1 MGIPDSFDPTMQL
14 GTAKDANNGA
24 GTYRTTPTDGAD
36 RTLAEKFDPAQ
47 NTATDLGTPTR
58 ETPNS
63 AGFGGPPAGVD
74 KFDGGAV

>member
-1 MGIPDSFDPTMQL
+1 MPDRFDPTMDL
-14 GTAKDANNGA
+14 GTAKDANGGA
-24 GTYRTTPTDGAD
+24 GTYRTTPSEMPD

-63 AGFGGPPAGVD
+63 AGFGGPPTGVD
-74 KFDGGAV
+74 RFNGGSV